1 LNDGAFDAAMAM
13 FSRVWGFPRPCRP
26 TLPREHVPNP
36 ATVTLLGQSVPD
48 RLEDRVDPH
57 AKLNK
62 QGDACLDLNRGR
74 YRCWTSVQRCC
85 RRLCSFWRY
94 RALRHMDTRRGS
106 AKKKSGR

>member
-1 LNDGAFDAAMAM
+1 MVGASLSSFRAPPGSWCNPYGSAFPALNDGAFDAAMAM

-74 YRCWTSVQRCC
+74 YRC
-85 RRLCSFWRY
+85 
-94 RALRHMDTRRGS
+94 
-106 AKKKSGR
+106 